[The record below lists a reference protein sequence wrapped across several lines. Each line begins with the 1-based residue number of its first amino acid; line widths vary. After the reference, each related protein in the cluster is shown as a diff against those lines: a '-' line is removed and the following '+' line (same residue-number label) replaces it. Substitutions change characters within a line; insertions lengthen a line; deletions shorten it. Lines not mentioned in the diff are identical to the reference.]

1 MKLYVASEIKYTKL
15 SLNYIKNVIYFNVL
29 H

>member
-1 MKLYVASEIKYTKL
+1 MKFYVPAEIKYTKL
-15 SLNYIKNVIYFNVL
+15 SLNYIKSVIYFNVL